1 MGSPRRR
8 KGRRKQ
14 RGISLVELMVALT
27 LGLLLGAAVVQIFL
41 SSKHAY
47 RMQDAIS
54 RMQEGGR
61 FAIDAIAGDTRMAG
75 YMGCA
80 SVDQISVTIQVPPEL
95 RPADLEFDSNKI
107 VRGENNVTAAS
118 IYAAAPYQAA
128 LDTDVLIIRKAS
140 NGGVKLT
147 GNMATDNANIQ
158 IVDNPEDFEA
168 GDLLFITDCVTAD
181 LFCAGTVSEASS
193 GTITVPHPSSCNY
206 TPKLS
211 KAYGADAE
219 VLVFQSIVYF
229 IRDTGRTTPAGNPI
243 RALWVM
249 SRGAKSG
256 TGALTAYELVEG
268 VQDMQLRFGVDT
280 NNDRTADV
288 YRTADN
294 VGATS
299 WDRVVSVRVSLLMQ
313 SVEDNIVGTDGTTQ
327 VLEFNDDEI
336 ESDGRLRQVFSTV
349 VAVRNRLP

>member
-1 MGSPRRR
+1 MGSPRRG
-8 KGRRKQ
+8 KARREQ

-54 RMQEGGR
+54 RLQEGGR
-61 FAIDAIAGDTRMAG
+61 FAIDAIARDTRMAG

-80 SVDQISVTIQVPPEL
+80 SVDQIPVKNNIPAP
-95 RPADLEFDSNKI
+95 RPADVVFNPNNI
-107 VRGENNVTAAS
+107 IGGENDVTAAS
-118 IYAAAPYQAA
+118 TYAAAPYQAA
-128 LDTDVLIIRKAS
+128 LRTDVLTIRKAS
-140 NGGVKLT
+140 DGGVKLT
-147 GNMATDNANIQ
+147 GNLATDNANIQ
-158 IVDNPEDFEA
+158 IIDNPQNFDA

-181 LFCAGTVSEASS
+181 LFCAGTVSNGS
-193 GTITVPHPSSCNY
+193 GTVTIPHPASCN
-206 TPKLS
+206 TTSKLS
-211 KAYGADAE
+211 KAYGEDAE
-219 VLVFQSIVYF
+219 VLAFQSIVYF

-243 RALWVM
+243 RALWVV
-249 SRGAKSG
+249 SRGVGSG

-268 VQDMQLRFGVDT
+268 VQDMQLQFGVDT

-288 YRTADN
+288 YRTANN
-294 VGATS
+294 VGAAN
-299 WDRVVSVRVSLLMQ
+299 WERVVSVRVSLLMQ

-327 VLEFNDDEI
+327 TLEFNNEDID
-336 ESDGRLRQVFSTV
+336 SDGRLRQVFSTV